1 MESARCKAFVTAAE
15 TGSFSKA
22 GEVLGYTPS
31 GVSQLVTSLERELGL
46 PLLGRNRKGVTLTE
60 NGPPPAAG
68 GAGVSPAG
76 EPDLSAGRG
85 DERPAGGQR
94 HHRHLF
100 QRGHPLAAPG
110 HPPVSGPVPSHPN

>member
-60 NGPPPAAG
+60 NGRRLLPA
-68 GAGVSPAG
+68 VR
-76 EPDLSAGRG
+76 EFL
-85 DERPAGGQR
+85 
-94 HHRHLF
+94 
-100 QRGHPLAAPG
+100 
-110 HPPVSGPVPSHPN
+110 

>member
-60 NGPPPAAG
+60 NGRRLLPAVGVSQQEPIYQLAEEMALWATSPRHHSAWPPPLPQVIRRFG
-68 GAGVSPAG
+68 
-76 EPDLSAGRG
+76 
-85 DERPAGGQR
+85 
-94 HHRHLF
+94 
-100 QRGHPLAAPG
+100 PG
-110 HPPVSGPVPSHPN
+110 PTSN

>member
-60 NGPPPAAG
+60 N
-68 GAGVSPAG
+68 
-76 EPDLSAGRG
+76 EIGR
-85 DERPAGGQR
+85 A
-94 HHRHLF
+94 H
-100 QRGHPLAAPG
+100 
-110 HPPVSGPVPSHPN
+110 V

>member
-46 PLLGRNRKGVTLTE
+46 PLRLDCF
-60 NGPPPAAG
+60 P
-68 GAGVSPAG
+68 
-76 EPDLSAGRG
+76 
-85 DERPAGGQR
+85 
-94 HHRHLF
+94 
-100 QRGHPLAAPG
+100 
-110 HPPVSGPVPSHPN
+110 

>member
-60 NGPPPAAG
+60 NGRRLLPAVREFLQQENRIYAK
-68 GAGVSPAG
+68 VLRTG
-76 EPDLSAGRG
+76 ETSSAAEAFGR
-85 DERPAGGQR
+85 RTFRQ
-94 HHRHLF
+94 
-100 QRGHPLAAPG
+100 
-110 HPPVSGPVPSHPN
+110 PSTICAKLGIP

>member
-60 NGPPPAAG
+60 TAAACCRRCG
-68 GAGVSPAG
+68 SFSSRRTGSISWP
-76 EPDLSAGRG
+76 GR
-85 DERPAGGQR
+85 
-94 HHRHLF
+94 
-100 QRGHPLAAPG
+100 
-110 HPPVSGPVPSHPN
+110 

>member
-60 NGPPPAAG
+60 NGRRLLPA
-68 GAGVSPAG
+68 VREFLQQENRIYQLAG
-76 EPDLSAGRG
+76 EI
-85 DERPAGGQR
+85 ERPAGGQR